1 MSIPAFDTQ
10 KALKAFTEGGF
21 NDKQAETLVTTAN
34 DVMIEN
40 LATRADY
47 LSLRNYLDQKFG
59 SLGKRIDG
67 LELRIDGLEQ
77 RIDGLE
83 QRIDKLEQRIDKL
96 EQRIGSL
103 EQRFNEKFEALHR
116 HLWVMGTGIV
126 LINVALVSLVI
137 ALFGFLW

>member
-47 LSLRNYLDQKFG
+47 LSLRNDLDQKFG

-67 LELRIDGLEQ
+67 LEQ
-77 RIDGLE
+77 RV
-83 QRIDKLEQRIDKL
+83 DKL

>member
-1 MSIPAFDTQ
+1 MNIPAFDTQ

-47 LSLRNYLDQKFG
+47 LSLRNDLDQKFG

-77 RIDGLE
+77 RV
-83 QRIDKLEQRIDKL
+83 DKL

>member
-47 LSLRNYLDQKFG
+47 LSLRNDLDQKFG

-67 LELRIDGLEQ
+67 LDLRIDGLEQ
-77 RIDGLE
+77 RV
-83 QRIDKLEQRIDKL
+83 DKL

-116 HLWVMGTGIV
+116 HLWVMGTGMV